1 MAKRLPSSSL
11 ARRLR
16 RLRLRDEGAF
26 TLIEM
31 IIVCAIL
38 GVVLSGLTTAFL
50 SGTHSEMNLN
60 KRYQAQQS
68 ARFALDGLRTDAR
81 NACAANVPS
90 TGKLVLALVPTNN
103 DTTLC
108 GFAATSSYPK
118 VIWCALTSPTI
129 STQYALYR
137 STATDSSCTS
147 ANGKLVA
154 DGLTSNGLFSISTGA
169 PVAACAAG
177 TICVQQLESVF
188 VSIPVSFVQGTQQ
201 GKPYAL
207 SQTIALRNTVFQTT
221 NATTACTVAAPCTPG
236 TCLYNGPVCYPP
248 AIQ

>member
-1 MAKRLPSSSL
+1 MAHRLPSFL
-11 ARRLR
+11 LRRMR
-16 RLRLRDEGAF
+16 RLRLRDERAF

-31 IIVCAIL
+31 VVVCAIL
-38 GVVLSGLTTAFL
+38 GLVLTGLTSAFL
-50 SGTHSEMNLN
+50 SGTHSEINLT
-60 KRYQAQQS
+60 KRFQAQQS
-68 ARFALDGLRTDAR
+68 ARFALDGLRIDAR

-90 TGKLVLALVPTNN
+90 TAKLVLALVPTSN

-108 GFAATSSYPK
+108 GSAATSSYPK
-118 VIWCALTSPTI
+118 AIWCALTSPTI

-154 DGLTSNGLFSISTGA
+154 DGLTSNGLFSISSGA

-177 TICVQQLESVF
+177 TICVQQLETVR

-221 NATTACTVAAPCTPG
+221 SATTACTVAVPCTPG
-236 TCLYNGPVCYPP
+236 TCLFNGPVCYPP